1 MMDQDLEPNERRR
14 EMARKAGEVAS
25 EKMSDLW
32 WTFLVRGIV
41 FLILGLAALFWP
53 SSSIS
58 LLLRIFGF
66 FLVVDGALNLVSVRR
81 TERQLTESAPSLVS
95 AALGL
100 VLLFLPAASIGLAF
114 ILLGLW
120 ALVTGIG
127 YLMEWWKMSKADPER
142 DTSRNIGIIA
152 FIAGNILVFWPGTG
166 SVALGWTLAIMAF
179 VVSAIMFYLASRFK
193 KVKDRLAQ

>member
-1 MMDQDLEPNERRR
+1 MMDQDLEQNERRR

-32 WTFLVRGIV
+32 WTFLIRGIV

-53 SSSIS
+53 SSSVS
-58 LLLRIFGF
+58 LLLRVFGF
-66 FLVVDGALNLVSVRR
+66 FLVVDGALSLVSVRR
-81 TERQLTESAPSLVS
+81 AERQVAEIAPSLAS

-114 ILLGLW
+114 ILLGIW

-127 YLMEWWKMSKADPER
+127 YLMAWWKMSEADPER
-142 DTSRNIGIIA
+142 DTSRIIGIIA
-152 FIAGNILVFWPGTG
+152 LIAGIILVFWPSTG
-166 SVALGWTLAIMAF
+166 SVALGWTLAVMAF

-193 KVKDRLAQ
+193 RMKDRLAR